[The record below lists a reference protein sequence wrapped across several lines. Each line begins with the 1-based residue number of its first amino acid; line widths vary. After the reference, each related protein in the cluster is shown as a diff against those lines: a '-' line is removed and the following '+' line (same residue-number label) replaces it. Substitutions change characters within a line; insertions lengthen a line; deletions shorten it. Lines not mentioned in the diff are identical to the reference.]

1 MANKKKPLD
10 GLFAQLQDIKDGSGK
25 LLNTVLFSK
34 NGNPSV
40 IIEIENPVQQYATD
54 AVQYVAFTDVLN
66 NIVQTLGE
74 GYALQKQDVL
84 CRQSYH
90 HDITD
95 DMEFLTRSYF
105 RYFNGRPYT
114 EIRTYLV
121 ITQEAVK
128 SAFVKYDPKT
138 WLDFHTKVS
147 KVTDILK
154 DRGIWHRKL
163 TKDEVNEYLHRFMA
177 FHFKDGPFSMQSFK
191 AGDDCLKMGDKVVKS
206 FDIVD
211 VDEIDLPSLIKPYQ
225 PVAVNGYVIA
235 TDLLAFLSEIPDTEC
250 VIYNQVIQIP
260 QQRKLLRKLQSKA
273 KRHGSMPDPS
283 NKIAKADIETV
294 LDVLAQDSK
303 LLVYTNFNLL
313 VSCKSDKLTPV
324 TSFIETKLYECGI
337 FASKSAYNQ
346 LELFMDSF
354 PGNAYSFNSDYDL
367 FLTLNDA
374 ALCLFFKEHLKHSED
389 TPLKTYYTDRQGL
402 PVCIDITGKEGRVKM
417 TDNANFFCIGPSG
430 SGKSFHMNSVVRQL
444 LEQNT
449 DVVMVDTGDSYEGI
463 CRYFKGTYITYSKE
477 KPISMNPFK
486 ITDTEY
492 AQNFGE
498 KKNFLKSLI
507 FLIFKGI
514 EAPTKIEDKIINQTI
529 VEYYESYFSPF
540 KEFTDT
546 ERDQLRKRL
555 LLEDKKNGTY
565 EKHSKELEEKY
576 KHTEYDYETDIPTS
590 ETSEDPSAF
599 GGQDTEYGSLH
610 TADGSRVADDGPL
623 HTAEEKEAYA
633 RIQRKVNKLH
643 DLINDKAAT
652 DGEKVA
658 ANRQLMRLM
667 PQLIEGN
674 YLVTIE
680 QRIDRLEKQRQK
692 MHVDNL
698 SFNSYYEF
706 AIERIPQIMR
716 EKSITFDIDNFA
728 AILEQ
733 FYKGGELEHTLNND
747 VDASLFDEKFIVFE
761 IDKIKDDPVLFPI
774 VVLIIMDVFLQK
786 MRIKKG
792 RKALI
797 IEEAWKAISSPTM
810 AEYIKYLYKTVRKFH
825 GIAGVVTQELNDVI
839 DSPIVKEAIIN
850 NSDVKILLDQSKF
863 KDRYDAISAILG
875 LTQVQKQQIF
885 TVNALNNHEGRNY
898 FKEVWICRGQ
908 YSDVYGVEEP
918 PECYWAY
925 TTERAEKEA
934 LKVYERHYGDIQTAI
949 TKIEEDRKKLG
960 IKKYLDFA
968 VKVNKQQKIM
978 PLWDKSD

>member
-1 MANKKKPLD
+1 MSTLTKRPLD
-10 GLFAQLQDIKDGSGK
+10 NLFAQLQDIKDDSGK
-25 LLNTVLFSK
+25 LMNTVLFSK
-34 NGNPSV
+34 NGAPSV

-54 AVQYVAFTDVLN
+54 ATSYMVYTDVLN

-74 GYALQKQDVL
+74 GYALQKQDIL
-84 CRQSYH
+84 CKQAYH
-90 HDITD
+90 HDITP

-105 RYFNGRPYT
+105 NYFNGRPYT
-114 EIRTYLV
+114 EIRTYLI
-121 ITQEAVK
+121 ITQETVK
-128 SAFVKYDPKT
+128 SAFINYDPKT
-138 WLDFHTKVS
+138 WADFHNKVD
-147 KVTDILK
+147 KVMDILK
-154 DRGIWHRKL
+154 ERGIWHRKL
-163 TKDEVNEYLHRFMA
+163 NKAEVDEYLHRFMA
-177 FHFKDGPFSMQSFK
+177 FNFKSGPFSMQNFK
-191 AGDDCLKMGDKVVKS
+191 AGDDCLKMGDRVVKS

-211 VDEIDLPSLIKPYQ
+211 VDEIDLPALIKPYQ

-235 TDLLAFLSEIPDTEC
+235 TDLLSFLSEIPDADC

-260 QQRKLLRKLQSKA
+260 QQRKLLRKLQGKA

-283 NKIAKADIETV
+283 NRIAKADIEAV

-303 LLVYTNFNLL
+303 LLVYTNFNLM
-313 VSCKSDKLTPV
+313 VSCPMDKLTPV
-324 TSFIETKLYECGI
+324 TSYIETKLYECGI
-337 FASKSAYNQ
+337 FASKCAYNQ
-346 LELFMDSF
+346 LELFLSSF
-354 PGNAYSFNSDYDL
+354 PGNAYSFNPDYEL
-367 FLTLNDA
+367 FLTLSDA

-389 TPLKTYYTDRQGL
+389 
-402 PVCIDITGKEGRVKM
+402 IDITGKEGRVKM
-417 TDNANFFCIGPSG
+417 TDNSNFFCIGPSG

-444 LEQNT
+444 LEQDT

-477 KPISMNPFK
+477 HPISMNPFK
-486 ITDTEY
+486 ITDIEY
-492 AQNFGE
+492 GQNFGE

-507 FLIFKGI
+507 FLIFKGS
-514 EAPTKIEDKIINQTI
+514 EAPSKIEDKIINQTI
-529 VEYYESYFSPF
+529 VEYYENYFEPF
-540 KEFTDT
+540 HKFTDD
-546 ERDQLRKRL
+546 EREQLRKRL

-565 EKHSKELEEKY
+565 EKHEKELEDRY
-576 KHTEYDYETDIPTS
+576 KHYEYGTS
-590 ETSEDPSAF
+590 DESEASEGLSAF
-599 GGQDTEYGSLH
+599 DGQNIGDDSLGFA
-610 TADGSRVADDGPL
+610 ADGSMADDDSVHSVQG
-623 HTAEEKEAYA
+623 KEDYA

-643 DLINDKAAT
+643 DLINDRAAS

-658 ANRQLMRLM
+658 ANKQLMRLM

-674 YLVTIE
+674 YLIAIE
-680 QRIDRLEKQRQK
+680 ERIDKMEKQRQK
-692 MHVDNL
+692 LQVRELN
-698 SFNSYYEF
+698 FNSYYEF
-706 AIERIPQIMR
+706 ALERIPQIMA
-716 EKSITFDIDNFA
+716 EKHIAFDIDNFA

-733 FYKGGELEHTLNND
+733 FYKGGELECTLNND

-761 IDKIKDDPVLFPI
+761 IDKIKDDPILFPI

-908 YSDVYGVEEP
+908 VSDVYGVEEP

-934 LKVYERHYGDIQTAI
+934 LKVYEHHYGNIQTAI

-960 IKKYLDFA
+960 IRKYLDFA
-968 VKVNKQQKIM
+968 VQVNKQQKIL
-978 PLWDKSD
+978 PLWDK